1 MRIRPGLLLALA
13 LPLVLS
19 GCAGM
24 GDKIE
29 ASFARKVGVESC
41 GMNRDDVLSRINLR
55 ELVRE
60 ATLDFCTQ
68 IAELAPRY
76 QEAKH
81 GPKYKESTLG
91 YVVPDVVD
99 IHTLKPEPFGIVLG
113 ELLREHVVTQCKAPV
128 RQAEFLPNMRLEPGG
143 MVALSRDVSAPRAK
157 EIPSAAAVVGTYH
170 LQTSKITFV
179 VRRVGVETGLVDAM
193 ASRHVEWSCS
203 ILRSGQSAFSYQIR

>member
-1 MRIRPGLLLALA
+1 MHTGQRLLLITALPLALA
-13 LPLVLS
+13 

-29 ASFARKVGVESC
+29 ASFARRVGIESC

-60 ATLDFCTQ
+60 TTLDFCTQ
-68 IAELAPRY
+68 IVERPPRY
-76 QEAKH
+76 E
-81 GPKYKESTLG
+81 ESRLG

-99 IHTLKPEPFGIVLG
+99 IQTLKPEAFGIVLG
-113 ELLREHVVTQCKAPV
+113 ELLREHVVTLCKTPV
-128 RQAEFLPNMRLEPGG
+128 RQAEFSPQMKLEAGG
-143 MVALSRDVSAPRAK
+143 MVALSRDTSAPRAK
-157 EIPSAAAVVGTYH
+157 EVPSAAAVIGTYH
-170 LQTSKITFV
+170 LQPSKITFV

-203 ILRSGQSAFSYQIR
+203 ILRSGQSAFSYRIR